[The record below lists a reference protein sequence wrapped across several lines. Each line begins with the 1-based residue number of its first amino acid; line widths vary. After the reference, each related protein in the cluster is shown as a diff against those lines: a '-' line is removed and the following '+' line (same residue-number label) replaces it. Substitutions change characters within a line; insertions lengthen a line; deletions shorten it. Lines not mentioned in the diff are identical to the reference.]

1 MSDSTLF
8 PRRCDDCGKGI
19 REGYVFGDCETYCDD
34 CAFDS
39 QEERSAWI
47 AEWDET
53 SDSYWT
59 EWTELDMEQA
69 YTADGETVE
78 SCAGCEARADL
89 DTAGFCGPCA
99 ADCEQGRRMPD
110 GSLTAEGKA
119 YYA

>member
-34 CAFDS
+34 CAFES
-39 QEERSAWI
+39 PAEREAWL
-47 AEWDET
+47 ADWTED

-59 EWTELDMEQA
+59 EWMVETVLEQA

-78 SCAGCEARADL
+78 L
-89 DTAGFCGPCA
+89 D
-99 ADCEQGRRMPD
+99 
-110 GSLTAEGKA
+110 K
-119 YYA
+119 